1 MKLKRYG
8 FLAAASVLATCM
20 LSCSKT
26 VGELPLHTSKTV
38 ILYSAGYNN
47 LTGYFKEDIEDICNG
62 FVPWEDSFNDHLFI
76 FAHHTAATGDYSTPT
91 SPYLIKVYRNRDLDI
106 VRDTILTYPE
116 TTCSASA
123 ETFGNVLRY
132 IHENYPSEET
142 GVIFSS
148 HATGWLP
155 KGYYGSATTS
165 IRFSAGNGADSGAG
179 RESAVNTYD
188 PHINFFHDGLRTQHE
203 RDMLPDVKSIGA
215 QYVGSYTNT
224 YEMEL
229 KDFAAAIPFR
239 LDYIIFD
246 ACLMGGIE
254 VAYELKDACDV
265 LVFSSSQVLAD
276 GMDYT
281 TIIQRL
287 MRDGA
292 GGPLKVAQ
300 DFYDHYNAQSGVY
313 RSATISLID
322 CRKLDA
328 LAVLCKWIFEKY
340 RSQIN
345 YVNAAIVQKL
355 DPTPWFYDFGDIIDK
370 LGITDEE
377 AAELEAVLNEC
388 VPYHA
393 NTPSLLSVGE
403 VLTFS
408 GLSMYLPSAG
418 NDTLDGFYK
427 ELKWNTDT
435 QFVR

>member
-165 IRFSAGNGADSGAG
+165 IRFSAGSGAG
-179 RESAVNTYD
+179 RRRAT
-188 PHINFFHDGLRTQHE
+188 PGR
-203 RDMLPDVKSIGA
+203 
-215 QYVGSYTNT
+215 
-224 YEMEL
+224 
-229 KDFAAAIPFR
+229 
-239 LDYIIFD
+239 
-246 ACLMGGIE
+246 
-254 VAYELKDACDV
+254 
-265 LVFSSSQVLAD
+265 
-276 GMDYT
+276 
-281 TIIQRL
+281 
-287 MRDGA
+287 
-292 GGPLKVAQ
+292 GP
-300 DFYDHYNAQSGVY
+300 
-313 RSATISLID
+313 R
-322 CRKLDA
+322 
-328 LAVLCKWIFEKY
+328 
-340 RSQIN
+340 
-345 YVNAAIVQKL
+345 
-355 DPTPWFYDFGDIIDK
+355 
-370 LGITDEE
+370 
-377 AAELEAVLNEC
+377 
-388 VPYHA
+388 
-393 NTPSLLSVGE
+393 
-403 VLTFS
+403 
-408 GLSMYLPSAG
+408 
-418 NDTLDGFYK
+418 
-427 ELKWNTDT
+427 
-435 QFVR
+435 